1 MADDDSTP
9 CPTPPVPPVQDTP
22 GEPAKPSPGIAL
34 SLSGGG
40 YRAMLFHLGSL
51 WRLNEFCYLPKLNWL
66 SSVSGGSITSATL
79 AQNWS
84 KLGFDA
90 NGRAANFEQQVTQ
103 PLRKMAGKTIDAP
116 SLFEGFIE
124 GASNVVAQHYKTYL
138 FGDTTLQNLPDEP
151 TFLFNA
157 TSLQTGVLWR
167 FCKAFMGDYKVGLI
181 NNPTVP
187 LAKVVAASSAF
198 PPVLS
203 PATFDLDPDSF
214 DPAITCGP
222 PFNTP
227 AYRSKAVL
235 CDGGVYDNLGL
246 ETTWKHYTEILV
258 SDGGIGIAPDP
269 DPNHLWPQQIYRVL
283 SIIYNQVAALRK
295 RNLVASYKCNERSG
309 TYWGIQANI
318 AKYKLANALVCDFA
332 LTTRLAQTPTRLD
345 AMDDRLQEQLIDW
358 GYAICDAAMRKHV
371 LPPDTPAPKQSPY
384 GMFKQP

>member
-1 MADDDSTP
+1 
-9 CPTPPVPPVQDTP
+9 
-22 GEPAKPSPGIAL
+22 
-34 SLSGGG
+34 
-40 YRAMLFHLGSL
+40 
-51 WRLNEFCYLPKLNWL
+51 LNWL

>member
-1 MADDDSTP
+1 MADEDNKP
-9 CPTPPVPPVQDTP
+9 CPTPPVSPVQDTP
-22 GEPAKPSPGIAL
+22 GEPAKPKPGIAL

-51 WRLNEFCYLPKLNWL
+51 WRLNELCYLPKLNWL
-66 SSVSGGSITSATL
+66 SSVSGGSITSGVL

-84 KLGFDA
+84 KLIFDA
-90 NGRAANFEQQVTQ
+90 NGFAVNFDQQITQ

-116 SLFEGFIE
+116 SLFEGFFE
-124 GASNVVAQHYKTYL
+124 GASAAVAKHYKDNL

-167 FCKAFMGDYKVGLI
+167 FSKAFMGDYKVGLI
-181 NNPTVP
+181 NHPTVS
-187 LAKVVAASSAF
+187 LAKAVAASSAF

-203 PATFDLDPDSF
+203 PATFDLDPASF
-214 DPAITCGP
+214 DPTIKCEA

-227 AYRSKAVL
+227 AFRSKAVL

-258 SDGGIGIAPDP
+258 SDGGIGIAPDS

-283 SIIYNQVAALRK
+283 SIIYNQVSALRK
-295 RNLVASYKCNERSG
+295 RNLIASYDANERTG

-318 AKYKLANALVCDFA
+318 ANYKLASALVCDFA
-332 LTTRLAQTPTRLD
+332 FTTKLAQTATRLD
-345 AMDDRLQEQLIDW
+345 AMDDQLQKHLIDW
-358 GYAICDAAMRKHV
+358 GYAICDAAMRRWV
-371 LPPDTPAPKQSPY
+371 VPSAPAPAESPY
-384 GMFKQP
+384 GTFKKP